1 MDTTYWI
8 AAAAVGV
15 IVLIIYIY
23 RREISL
29 KFKGWGFEAAL
40 SAKGNSEAAK
50 DPPDRTRAA
59 KPVVAGERSVSVKGN
74 ANGSTIV
81 TGDRNKVG

>member
-1 MDTTYWI
+1 METYWI

-15 IVLIIYIY
+15 IVLVMYIY
-23 RREISL
+23 RRELSL

-40 SAKGNSEAAK
+40 SAKGNSGAAK
-50 DPPDRTRAA
+50 EPPEGTRAA
-59 KPVVAGERSVSVKGN
+59 KPVVAGERSVSVQGN